1 MQHLSPR
8 TKLGYGAG
16 QGIVAALD
24 TTHLYYFV
32 PFFTVALG
40 VPGSL
45 VGLAAFI
52 GTAIDAAA
60 DPLMGYYSDRYR
72 SRFWGRR
79 HFFMLI
85 GGPLMAAFLA
95 LLFNPP
101 EALGTLGIFG
111 WLVFFSTLA
120 RLAMTV
126 NYIPYLSLGAELSS
140 DYDERTSIAN
150 YRNFFGFALG
160 TTMSFFLWLVFIQ
173 PSPAH
178 PTGWT
183 DPAAYGKFGLLA
195 AAIALVGGLVAVIS
209 TFRLIPSLPQPSQA
223 ETSAHW
229 YSAYTDIAK
238 AARLPSFR
246 SAVGGWIGFMALYG
260 AHAALLATVNGYYWG
275 LTSSQQ
281 FLSVAAYTLATVPG
295 TLLAS
300 FLCRRYQKR
309 TAALVG
315 VGGFVGLHILLYSLD
330 FANLLPPRTT
340 TPLIAIMIGLLT
352 LSLVFLVSLNV
363 TVFSMKADV
372 TDDLELEGGRRQ
384 EGVVFAASSFGQK
397 LTSGLGG
404 LVAGIGLDLISFPT
418 RADAADVPPSVLH
431 DLGILMGFAM
441 PVIAILPLA
450 MFWSYRLDRSRHG
463 QIQAELA
470 ARRGASA
477 AP

>member
-1 MQHLSPR
+1 M
-8 TKLGYGAG
+8 
-16 QGIVAALD
+16 
-24 TTHLYYFV
+24 
-32 PFFTVALG
+32 
-40 VPGSL
+40 
-45 VGLAAFI
+45 
-52 GTAIDAAA
+52 
-60 DPLMGYYSDRYR
+60 
-72 SRFWGRR
+72 
-79 HFFMLI
+79 
-85 GGPLMAAFLA
+85 
-95 LLFNPP
+95 
-101 EALGTLGIFG
+101 
-111 WLVFFSTLA
+111 
-120 RLAMTV
+120 
-126 NYIPYLSLGAELSS
+126 
-140 DYDERTSIAN
+140 
-150 YRNFFGFALG
+150 
-160 TTMSFFLWLVFIQ
+160 
-173 PSPAH
+173 
-178 PTGWT
+178 
-183 DPAAYGKFGLLA
+183 
-195 AAIALVGGLVAVIS
+195 
-209 TFRLIPSLPQPSQA
+209 
-223 ETSAHW
+223 
-229 YSAYTDIAK
+229 
-238 AARLPSFR
+238 
-246 SAVGGWIGFMALYG
+246 
-260 AHAALLATVNGYYWG
+260 NGYYWG

-315 VGGFVGLHILLYSLD
+315 VGGFVGLHILLYGLD
-330 FANLLPPRTT
+330 FANLLPPRST

-372 TDDLELEGGRRQ
+372 TDDLELQGGRRQ

-450 MFWSYRLDRSRHG
+450 MFWRYRLDRRRHG

-470 ARRGASA
+470 ARRRAST